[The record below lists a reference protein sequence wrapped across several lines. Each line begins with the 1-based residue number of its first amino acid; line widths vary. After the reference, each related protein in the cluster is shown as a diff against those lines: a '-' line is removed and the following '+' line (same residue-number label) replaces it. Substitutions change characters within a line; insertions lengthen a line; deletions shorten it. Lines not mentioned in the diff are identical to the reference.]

1 MKDNANPDIHFNDD
15 TNTKASNLYK
25 SCYNFDFVVAL
36 VITRSILSYTSAVT
50 ELLQK
55 KSNDIL
61 QAYQLIESV
70 KAQFHDIRANVDIF
84 HEKWYKVALELAENV
99 QLQES
104 MPRSC
109 NRQVYRDNQLHSNCS
124 EYYKYSITIPLVDHV
139 VAHLQSY
146 FSSSNITVTNGFYLV
161 PYVLYKANSNNVNW
175 IEKVWNFLK
184 FYDTDFDFV
193 KDIPK
198 KFFKQVCSFCFGLL
212 DF

>member
-1 MKDNANPDIHFNDD
+1 M
-15 TNTKASNLYK
+15 
-25 SCYNFDFVVAL
+25 
-36 VITRSILSYTSAVT
+36 ITRNILSYTSAVT

-70 KAQFHDIRANVDIF
+70 KAQFHDIRTNVDIF
-84 HEKWYKVALELAENV
+84 HEEWYKVALELAEKI

-109 NRQVYRDNQLHSNCS
+109 NRQVHRDNQPHSNCS

-146 FSSSNITVTNGFYLV
+146 FSSSNITVTLSCT
-161 PYVLYKANSNNVNW
+161 LCA
-175 IEKVWNFLK
+175 I
-184 FYDTDFDFV
+184 
-193 KDIPK
+193 
-198 KFFKQVCSFCFGLL
+198 
-212 DF
+212 